1 MKISFQRVLDKGL
14 LRVPNGIRIFGL
26 VEIADRAG
34 IEFDTL
40 SDISVWAGNVRV
52 ILVMYL
58 KSSSNVLIITHH
70 VLKLFSLILFYCK
83 KITLVWQF

>member
-1 MKISFQRVLDKGL
+1 MDKGL

-26 VEIADRAG
+26 VDIADRAG

-52 ILVMYL
+52 TLVIHL
-58 KSSSNVLIITHH
+58 KSSLNVLIITHH

-83 KITLVWQF
+83 NISGIAVLTNAF